1 MDGKV
6 KVVFIA
12 LILSALVMGCTSPE
26 KVVKAGDTV
35 SVDYT
40 LRDVNGK
47 VLETSNA
54 SVAKANNIY
63 DPANPYTPF
72 SFVVGAN
79 TTIPGF
85 EEAVKGMSLNQ
96 TKTNVTL
103 TPDKA
108 YGDYNASKVMTTPL
122 ETIEGNNTNFSQFV
136 NQTIVFNDDYV
147 YVVGPGPSNNTA
159 LIVPLSKVNTAG
171 LYTITPDLN
180 NKTATLNY
188 NHPMAGKTLVFDITV
203 VDIKTKA

>member
-6 KVVFIA
+6 KLVFMA

-40 LRDVNGK
+40 LKDVNGK

-54 SVAKANNIY
+54 TVAKANNIY
-63 DPANPYTPF
+63 DPANPYAPF

-79 TTIPGF
+79 TTISGF
-85 EEAVKGMSLNQ
+85 DDAVRGMSLNQ

-108 YGDYNASKVMTTPL
+108 YGEYNASKVLTTKL
-122 ETIEGNNTNFSQFV
+122 ETIEGNNTNFSLFV
-136 NQTIVFNDDYV
+136 NQTMVFNDEYV
-147 YVVGPGPSNNTA
+147 YVVGTGASNNTA
-159 LIVPLSKVNTAG
+159 LVVPLSKVSTAG

-180 NKTATLNY
+180 NGTAILNY

>member
-6 KVVFIA
+6 KIVFIA
-12 LILSALVMGCTSPE
+12 LILSALVMGCTSSE

-40 LRDVNGK
+40 LKDVNGK
-47 VLETSNA
+47 VLETTNS
-54 SVAKANNIY
+54 SVAKANNMY
-63 DPANPYTPF
+63 DPANPYAPF
-72 SFVVGAN
+72 SFVVGSN
-79 TTIPGF
+79 TTISGF
-85 EEAVKGMSLNQ
+85 DEAVKGMSLNQ

-108 YGDYNASKVMTTPL
+108 YGDYNASKVLTTQL
-122 ETIEGNNTNFSQFV
+122 ETVEGNNTNFSQFV
-136 NQTIVFNDDYV
+136 NQTIVFNDEYV
-147 YVVGPGPSNNTA
+147 YVVGLGPANNTA
-159 LIVPLSKVNTAG
+159 LVVPLSKINTAG

-180 NKTATLNY
+180 NKTATLDY
-188 NHPMAGKTLVFDITV
+188 NPPMAGKTLVFDITV